1 MEQVKL
7 TAKVKLPAT
16 AESLAALQETMHV
29 AGACCDWISIRA
41 WKTETFGQFALHK
54 LTY

>member
-16 AESLAALQETMHV
+16 AESLAALQETIHV
-29 AGACCDWISIRA
+29 ASACCDSGQHARMEDARRSGSSLCIS
-41 WKTETFGQFALHK
+41 
-54 LTY
+54 